1 MFDPPYDRISVAGM
15 PIWRIPDSDKKYRNF
30 LEWWFEV
37 GRLKPDD
44 SQGWRAISGP
54 WVMKDRVKAISA
66 EEWDALPQIE
76 QELIQS
82 WTEHL
87 PVLFYD

>member
-1 MFDPPYDRISVAGM
+1 
-15 PIWRIPDSDKKYRNF
+15 
-30 LEWWFEV
+30 
-37 GRLKPDD
+37 
-44 SQGWRAISGP
+44 
-54 WVMKDRVKAISA
+54 MKDRVKAISA